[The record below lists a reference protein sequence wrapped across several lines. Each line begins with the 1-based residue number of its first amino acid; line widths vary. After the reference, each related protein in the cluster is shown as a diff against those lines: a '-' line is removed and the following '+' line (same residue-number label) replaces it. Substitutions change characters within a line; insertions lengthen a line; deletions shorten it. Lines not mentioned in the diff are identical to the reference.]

1 MDSVG
6 APEVTEM
13 RLGKRTEEHLA
24 EAEKPHRQA
33 APYAHS
39 PPPIRFNEPASG

>member
-13 RLGKRTEEHLA
+13 RLGKRTEEHRD
-24 EAEKPHRQA
+24 EAEKLHRQA
-33 APYAHS
+33 TPYAYG